1 MSPAGN
7 SFSMDQIAA
16 IIGTKEMEIIALRL
30 HVASLSERL
39 KQYEPTEQ
47 AEPTL
52 AIVKGKDK

>member
-1 MSPAGN
+1 
-7 SFSMDQIAA
+7 MDQIAA